1 MIDNK
6 YLKHLIESPLVY
18 YVYQRDLS
26 IYEVNSKESNIN
38 FLVIIDEAYEVPK
51 EFKQYKVG
59 SPHNKIKYRV
69 EYNGCSFLFYEM
81 QDWFKQVLNCS
92 LEAWECACLDKKFI
106 YKEHVKLMMTT
117 DFYKLRE
124 WFDTSYK
131 SYINRYVFLTSHNR
145 DKEARETLWTII
157 KSIKLINQILISHKI
172 VNFKEASP
180 EYDTLM
186 NYEGDPID
194 KFQELLCEPLKYLK
208 KTTDG
213 IKKQK
218 KLAKFIETFK
228 DGECNKTN

>member
-1 MIDNK
+1 
-6 YLKHLIESPLVY
+6 
-18 YVYQRDLS
+18 
-26 IYEVNSKESNIN
+26 
-38 FLVIIDEAYEVPK
+38 
-51 EFKQYKVG
+51 
-59 SPHNKIKYRV
+59 
-69 EYNGCSFLFYEM
+69 
-81 QDWFKQVLNCS
+81 
-92 LEAWECACLDKKFI
+92 
-106 YKEHVKLMMTT
+106 MMTT

-157 KSIKLINQILISHKI
+157 KNIKLINQILISHKI